1 MNDIMEKEINPVNW
15 LKMIK
20 TNDLSV
26 SKLTDLSC
34 KITAKPLERG
44 FGLTIGNSIRRV
56 LLSSI
61 RGMAVTRI
69 FIEGV
74 DHEFSSISGVFED
87 VSDIILNIKKLAIR
101 SKDFDSV
108 TLVIN
113 TEKKQKVY
121 ASDIQCPKGVE
132 IVNDDLY
139 ICDVTTDKKLRIE
152 MEVDAGYGYR
162 VADQNITNDMKHGMI
177 AIDSLFS
184 PVENVS
190 YNVEKTRIGDVTDY
204 DSLVLDIKTNG
215 VVDPVSAMRIAVS
228 ILQYQFSFFS
238 GVQSDVVKNSRISEQ
253 KDVKQEPREYS
264 EVQDSSSD
272 IIAKLVKK
280 IDFLDLSARSHNCL
294 KNHNI
299 TYIGDLVQKA
309 DYEVKSFNN
318 LGGKSFIEIEEKIKA
333 ADLHFGM
340 VVPGW
345 PEKYFKKMEI
355 EDNKEIKENKQEE
368 EDQK

>member
-1 MNDIMEKEINPVNW
+1 MNNVMEKELNPANW

-20 TNDLSV
+20 TNDLSI

-34 KITAKPLERG
+34 KIVAKPLERG
-44 FGLTIGNSIRRV
+44 FGLTMGNSIRRV

-74 DHEFSSISGVFED
+74 DHEFSAISGVFED

-101 SKDFDSV
+101 SEDFEPA
-108 TLVIN
+108 TLIIN
-113 TEKKQKVY
+113 VGKKQKVY

-132 IVNDDLY
+132 VVNDDLY
-139 ICDVTTDKKLRIE
+139 ICDITTDKNLRIE
-152 MEVDAGYGYR
+152 MEVEAGYGYR
-162 VADQNITNDMKHGMI
+162 IAGDNITNDMKHGMI

-184 PVENVS
+184 PVDNVS

-215 VVDPVSAMRIAVS
+215 VIDPVSAMRIAVS

-238 GVQSDVVKNSRISEQ
+238 GVGSDIVKNSVISEQ
-253 KDVKQEPREYS
+253 KNVKQEPGKPNEG
-264 EVQDSSSD
+264 QDSSSD

-280 IDFLDLSARSHNCL
+280 IDFLALSARSHNCL

-299 TYIGDLVQKA
+299 TYIGDLVQKP
-309 DYEVKSFNN
+309 DYEVRSFNN
-318 LGGKSFIEIEEKIKA
+318 LGGKSFAEIEDKIKA
-333 ADLHFGM
+333 VDLHFGM

-345 PEKYFKKMEI
+345 PEKYL
-355 EDNKEIKENKQEE
+355 KEVEGGEE
-368 EDQK
+368 K

>member
-1 MNDIMEKEINPVNW
+1 MEKEINLANW
-15 LKMIK
+15 LTMIK
-20 TNDLSV
+20 TNDLSI
-26 SKLTDLSC
+26 SKATDFSC
-34 KITAKPLERG
+34 QITAKPLERG
-44 FGLTIGNSIRRV
+44 FGLTMGNSIRRV

-74 DHEFSSISGVFED
+74 DHEFSAISGVFED

-101 SKDFDSV
+101 SQDFEPA

-113 TEKKQKVY
+113 VEKKKVY
-121 ASDIQCPKGVE
+121 AGDIQCPKGLEV
-132 IVNDDLY
+132 VNDDLY
-139 ICDVTTDKKLRIE
+139 ICNVTTDKKLRIE
-152 MEVDAGYGYR
+152 MEVEAGYGYR
-162 VADQNITNDMKHGMI
+162 IADKNITNDIKHGMI

-215 VVDPVSAMRIAVS
+215 VIDPVFAMRIAVS
-228 ILQYQFSFFS
+228 VLQYQFSFFS
-238 GVQSDVVKNSRISEQ
+238 GIQSNVITDSVRSEQ
-253 KDVKQEPREYS
+253 NNVKREHKDFN
-264 EVQDSSSD
+264 EVQDSSTD
-272 IIAKLVKK
+272 IIAKLIKK
-280 IDFLDLSARSHNCL
+280 IDSLVLSARSHNCL

-309 DYEVKSFNN
+309 DYEVRAFSN
-318 LGGKSFIEIEEKIKA
+318 LGGKSFIEIEEKIKEI
-333 ADLHFGM
+333 DLHFGM

-345 PEKYFKKMEI
+345 PEKYLKKI
-355 EDNKEIKENKQEE
+355 EGGEE
-368 EDQK
+368 K